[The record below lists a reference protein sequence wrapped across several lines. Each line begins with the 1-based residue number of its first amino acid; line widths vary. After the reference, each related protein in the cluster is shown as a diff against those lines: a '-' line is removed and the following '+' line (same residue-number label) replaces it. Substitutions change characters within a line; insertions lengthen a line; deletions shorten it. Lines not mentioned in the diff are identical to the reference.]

1 MRYEIME
8 NNEVKTERA
17 VLCGLA
23 ASSMD
28 VSERSTDIS
37 MDELAALVETAGG
50 AVSAGNADGGG
61 AVLTLTLPVVEAP
74 ELAPAPA

>member
-1 MRYEIME
+1 ME

-37 MDELAALVETAGG
+37 MEELAALVETAGG
-50 AVSAGNADGGG
+50 E
-61 AVLTLTLPVVEAP
+61 TIP
-74 ELAPAPA
+74 PAAIPSCVKLSCR